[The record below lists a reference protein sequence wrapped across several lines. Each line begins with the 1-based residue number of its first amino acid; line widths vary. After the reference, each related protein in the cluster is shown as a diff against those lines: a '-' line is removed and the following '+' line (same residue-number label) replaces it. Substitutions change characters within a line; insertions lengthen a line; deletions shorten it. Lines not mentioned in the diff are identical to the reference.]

1 MKKICFAFLLMMF
14 VAACAP
20 ASKVAKYT
28 VRVEQEYPHDTL
40 SYTQGLFF
48 DGGRLYETAG
58 QYGESRLMEVDL
70 ATGTQTRQEPI
81 EKKIFAEGS
90 CAIGNKI
97 YILTWLEGV
106 CLVYDKDTFVRTGQF
121 ENRRQGWGLTTD
133 GSQLIMSDGSAQ
145 LYFVNPKTF
154 SIIRSVTVRRDG
166 RSVNYL
172 NELEYIGGKVWA
184 NVYTKDEIVIIDP
197 ATGEVEGVI
206 DCTGLLPAGRRTGR
220 TDVLN
225 GIAYNPDTEEIF
237 LTGKYWPAL
246 YRISLEKQK

>member
-1 MKKICFAFLLMMF
+1 MMLA
-14 VAACAP
+14 AACAP
-20 ASKVAKYT
+20 APKVAKYT

-90 CAIGNKI
+90 CAIGDKI

-225 GIAYNPDTEEIF
+225 GIAYNPDTEEFF
-237 LTGKYWPAL
+237 LTGKYWPTL